1 MFRLSFEIV
10 INLSDYTTAI
20 CNKMISGKIT
30 TIILIEKYYQH
41 STEPNSTNYRNIK
54 IILLV
59 TVSWC
64 NQVTVC
70 INSITGTGKEK
81 HNNQNKCGMTSA
93 MSDVE
98 MF

>member
-1 MFRLSFEIV
+1 M
-10 INLSDYTTAI
+10 
-20 CNKMISGKIT
+20 
-30 TIILIEKYYQH
+30 
-41 STEPNSTNYRNIK
+41 
-54 IILLV
+54 

-98 MF
+98 MFWIGIIANNQGKTKT